1 LCFVLTIFFFLFL
14 VFYGE
19 GNLRS
24 RNRRLEVVAVEVAL
38 EVEVGERL
46 TVLHTEETLELGI
59 RRDVVLVLEVVLL
72 DIGRDGLGDIGA
84 ALLGAL
90 GHTEET
96 AEVIGERGRELE
108 DRGLAGL
115 DLLTLNRHLL

>member
-1 LCFVLTIFFFLFL
+1 
-14 VFYGE
+14 
-19 GNLRS
+19 
-24 RNRRLEVVAVEVAL
+24 VAVEVAL

-46 TVLHTEETLELGI
+46 TILHAEETLELGI
-59 RRDVVLVLEVVLL
+59 RRDVVLVLEIVVL
-72 DIGRDGLGDIGA
+72 DVGRDGLGDIGA

-90 GHTEET
+90 GHTEEA